1 MYQALY
7 RKWRPQTFSDVIG
20 QEHIVDTL
28 KNQIIHNRI
37 SHAYLFCGSRGTGKT
52 TTAKIFSR
60 AVNCLHPVDGNPCNE
75 CDACLGILNG
85 SNIDVVEIDAAS
97 NNKVDNI
104 REIRD
109 EVIYP
114 PADVKYKVYII
125 DEAHMLTTS
134 AFNALLK
141 TLEEPPAYVIFI
153 LATTEFHKIP
163 ATILSR
169 CQKFD
174 FKRITYRDTAKRV
187 QQVVEKDGLKVSSE
201 GIKLLAKAADGS
213 IRDALSI
220 LDQCVS
226 AGKDEIGFEDIA
238 NILGASDPV
247 FVSKLGNAVIEEN
260 ISSALLMVNEA
271 VYNGTDILKLSDDLI
286 EYFRNLMIVKTT
298 KKPLDVLDVSE
309 ETVAELEQIAKRIPL
324 NRILHIIEVLFDTM
338 SYAKFITNPK
348 IALETAMLKIAAK
361 ETDRD
366 MDAILN
372 RIELLEQK
380 AMQVPVMEAVNLSQQ
395 FPDTAERMENRSQ
408 TFVEEPMF
416 AAEDSEENVLQEQV
430 EVSPKENQKMDGPE
444 SILFDEGIPVEELLE
459 QADELAQEANEPDP
473 GEEPKEIP
481 APDAY
486 AISEEEQ
493 DISAKPVDLL
503 SDDVGMMEEAF
514 DGFVPMEEEDLAE
527 AFQSFAE
534 EAASAEKE
542 KPVSEESE
550 DRKVSSQDVD
560 RIVEGFAEIINDAA
574 ADADFA
580 FRGIMERA
588 EIQKSSETGNKI
600 SILFRQNSLYHIA
613 KMSKYDKIIVQSVKR
628 LFGLDIFVELE
639 EKQQK
644 KEEPANKGN
653 PLDDVI
659 QKIQEDDEIRFHLE

>member
-75 CDACLGILNG
+75 CEACLGILNG

-187 QQVVEKDGLKVSSE
+187 QQVVEKDGLKVSPE

-238 NILGASDPV
+238 NILGASDPA
-247 FVSKLGNAVIEEN
+247 FVSKLGNAVIGED

-309 ETVAELEQIAKRIPL
+309 ETIAELEQAAKRIPL

-366 MDAILN
+366 LDAILN

-380 AMQVPVMEAVNLSQQ
+380 SMQTPAVEAAGLSS
-395 FPDTAERMENRSQ
+395 DTAEQTENSSQ
-408 TFVEEPMF
+408 TFADEPMF
-416 AAEDSEENVLQEQV
+416 AAEDGEENGLQEQA
-430 EVSPKENQKMDGPE
+430 EVSPKENQKIDEPD
-444 SILFDEGIPVEELLE
+444 SIVFEEGIPLEELLE
-459 QADELAQEANEPDP
+459 QADELAEEANEPDP
-473 GEEPKEIP
+473 EETSEDISD
-481 APDAY
+481 PDVY
-486 AISEEEQ
+486 DILKEEQ
-493 DISAKPVDLL
+493 AVSDKPADLPPE
-503 SDDVGMMEEAF
+503 DDGMTEETC

-534 EAASAEKE
+534 EFRQAEE
-542 KPVSEESE
+542 QPVSEEPESLQ
-550 DRKVSSQDVD
+550 VSSEETD
-560 RIVEGFAEIINDAA
+560 RVIERFAEVVNDAA

-588 EIQKSSETGNKI
+588 VIQKSSETGNKI
-600 SILFRQNSLYHIA
+600 LILFQQNSLYHIA

-628 LFGLDIFVELE
+628 LFDLDISVELKE
-639 EKQQK
+639 NQQK
-644 KEEPANKGN
+644 KEEPAEKGN

-659 QKIQEDDEIRFHLE
+659 QKIQDDDEIRFHLE

>member
-7 RKWRPQTFSDVIG
+7 RKWRPQTFSDVVG

-52 TTAKIFSR
+52 STAKIFSR
-60 AVNCLHPVDGNPCNE
+60 AVNCLNPVDGNPCNE
-75 CDACLGILNG
+75 CPACLGILNG

-97 NNKVDNI
+97 NNKVDDI

-174 FKRITYRDTAKRV
+174 FKRITYRDTAKQV
-187 QQVVEKDGLKVSSE
+187 QQVVEKDGLKVSPE

-226 AGKDEIGFEDIA
+226 AGKNEIGFSDIA
-238 NILGASDPV
+238 DILGASDPA
-247 FVSKLGNAVIEEN
+247 FVASLSRAIIEQD
-260 ISSALLMVNEA
+260 ISAALRMVNEA
-271 VYNGTDILKLSDDLI
+271 VYNGTDILKLSDDLA
-286 EYFRNLMIVKTT
+286 EYFRNLMIAKTT
-298 KKPLDVLDVSE
+298 RQPTEVLDLSE
-309 ETVAELEQIAKRIPL
+309 EAVAELSQLAQQIPL
-324 NRILHIIEVLFDTM
+324 NRILMVIEVLFSTM

-366 MDAILN
+366 LDSILN
-372 RIELLEQK
+372 RLEKLEQGI
-380 AMQVPVMEAVNLSQQ
+380 PVAAPPV
-395 FPDTAERMENRSQ
+395 Q
-408 TFVEEPMF
+408 TTSVFVEETS
-416 AAEDSEENVLQEQV
+416 AEEPETAFEEENEEPFFQEESA
-430 EVSPKENQKMDGPE
+430 EVTVFE
-444 SILFDEGIPVEELLE
+444 EGIPLE
-459 QADELAQEANEPDP
+459 TLM
-473 GEEPKEIP
+473 
-481 APDAY
+481 
-486 AISEEEQ
+486 EEQ
-493 DISAKPVDLL
+493 TMAEESETDNAEPT
-503 SDDVGMMEEAF
+503 EEAF
-514 DGFVPMEEEDLAE
+514 AQPAEEFSQEPEEALQEEPELLFSMEDEELAE
-527 AFQSFAE
+527 SFQSFAAE
-534 EAASAEKE
+534 MQQAYEEEQAEAAA
-542 KPVSEESE
+542 EESDTHE
-550 DRKVSSQDVD
+550 ANTDERKADESEW
-560 RIVEGFAEIINDAA
+560 IAAHFAQVIDDAT

-580 FRGIMERA
+580 FRGIMERGVVEA
-588 EIQKSSETGNKI
+588 SANRI
-600 SILFRQNSLYHIA
+600 SVIFEQDSLCHIA
-613 KMSKYDKIIVQSVKR
+613 KMSKYDKVLEQAVKR
-628 LFGLDIFVELE
+628 LFQKEIRVEITQRQE
-639 EKQQK
+639 EQTAQPEK
-644 KEEPANKGN
+644 KESM
-653 PLDDVI
+653 LDDVI
-659 QKIQEDDEIRFHLE
+659 QKIKEDDEIRFHLE

>member
-7 RKWRPQTFSDVIG
+7 RKWRPQTFSDMIG
-20 QEHIVDTL
+20 QDHIVDTL
-28 KNQIIHNRI
+28 KNQILHNRI

-60 AVNCLHPVDGNPCNE
+60 AVNCLHPVDGNPCNQCE
-75 CDACLGILNG
+75 ACLGILNG

-187 QQVVEKDGLKVSSE
+187 NQIVERDGLKVSAE
-201 GIKLLAKAADGS
+201 GINLLAKAADGS

-226 AGKDEIGFEDIA
+226 AGKEEIGFADIA
-238 NILGASDPV
+238 GILGASDPA
-247 FVSKLGNAVIEEN
+247 FISKLSRAVIEED
-260 ISSALLMVNEA
+260 ISTALVMVNEA
-271 VYNGTDILKLSDDLI
+271 VYNGIDILKLSDDLI

-298 KKPLDVLDVSE
+298 ANPTAVLDVSDE
-309 ETVAELEQIAKRIPL
+309 KIAELSQLADTIAL
-324 NRILHIIEVLFDTM
+324 NRILKIIEVLFETM
-338 SYAKFITNPK
+338 NYAKFITNPK
-348 IALETAMLKIAAK
+348 FALETAMLKIAAK
-361 ETDRD
+361 QTDRD
-366 MDAILN
+366 LDSILN
-372 RIELLEQK
+372 RLEMLEQSGLRTPV
-380 AMQVPVMEAVNLSQQ
+380 AETVVRSPEMPTSEPEPHTQLADVPLVSEEPELTVVEDGISLDELFEQ
-395 FPDTAERMENRSQ
+395 
-408 TFVEEPMF
+408 EEPMVQEPS
-416 AAEDSEENVLQEQV
+416 AEPQ
-430 EVSPKENQKMDGPE
+430 
-444 SILFDEGIPVEELLE
+444 
-459 QADELAQEANEPDP
+459 
-473 GEEPKEIP
+473 EEPVAEM
-481 APDAY
+481 A
-486 AISEEEQ
+486 EEDEY
-493 DISAKPVDLL
+493 D
-503 SDDVGMMEEAF
+503 M
-514 DGFVPMEEEDLAE
+514 PMEEEELAE
-527 AFQSFAE
+527 SFRAFAQEMQQAE
-534 EAASAEKE
+534 ETPEE
-542 KPVSEESE
+542 PEESE
-550 DRKVSSQDVD
+550 TTIS
-560 RIVEGFAEIINDAA
+560 AESLEQVLARMNEVIDDAA

-588 EIQKSSETGNKI
+588 TVQISGGNKLQ
-600 SILFRQNSLYHIA
+600 ILFAQHSLYHIA
-613 KMSKYDKIIVQSVKR
+613 KMSKYDTLVCQAVKR
-628 LFGLDIFVELE
+628 LFQLDVVVELTE
-639 EKQQK
+639 TESRQQQAESDTK
-644 KEEPANKGN
+644 AT

>member
-7 RKWRPQTFSDVIG
+7 RKWRPRVFSDVIG

-75 CDACLGILNG
+75 CAACLGILNG

-187 QQVVEKDGLKVSSE
+187 QQVVRQDGLKVSEE
-201 GIKLLAKAADGS
+201 GINLLAKAADGS

-226 AGKDEIGFEDIA
+226 AGKEEIGFGDIA
-238 NILGASDPV
+238 GILGASDPA
-247 FVSKLGNAVIEEN
+247 FISRLSRAVIEED
-260 ISSALLMVNEA
+260 ISTALVMVNEA
-271 VYNGTDILKLSDDLI
+271 VYNGIDILKLSDDLV

-298 KKPLDVLDVSE
+298 GKPSEVLDISDE
-309 ETVAELEQIAKRIPL
+309 KIAELSRLAASVPL
-324 NRILHIIEVLFDTM
+324 NRILKIIEVLFETM
-338 SYAKFITNPK
+338 NYAKFITNPK
-348 IALETAMLKIAAK
+348 FALETAMLKIAAK
-361 ETDRD
+361 QTERD
-366 MDAILN
+366 TDAILN
-372 RIELLEQK
+372 RLELLEQK
-380 AMQVPVMEAVNLSQQ
+380 IAGGYQIPAVSEQQSQYSEK
-395 FPDTAERMENRSQ
+395 P
-408 TFVEEPMF
+408 EEKESIP
-416 AAEDSEENVLQEQV
+416 AVTEEWE
-430 EVSPKENQKMDGPE
+430 GPE
-444 SILFDEGIPVEELLE
+444 VTVFEEGVSLEELLKQPAE
-459 QADELAQEANEPDP
+459 PQVMPEEVLPEEETASLPEETEPVPELEEVPENEMPDP
-473 GEEPKEIP
+473 LEEE
-481 APDAY
+481 AE
-486 AISEEEQ
+486 SEETE
-493 DISAKPVDLL
+493 DYMPIEDAD
-503 SDDVGMMEEAF
+503 MEESFLSFAQQMQQAEEE
-514 DGFVPMEEEDLAE
+514 MEEEG
-527 AFQSFAE
+527 
-534 EAASAEKE
+534 ASAPDET
-542 KPVSEESE
+542 V
-550 DRKVSSQDVD
+550 Q
-560 RIVEGFAEIINDAA
+560 RIVEQFGRVVEDSA

-580 FRGIMERA
+580 FRGILERGQVEA
-588 EIQKSSETGNKI
+588 AGGNTI
-600 SILFRQNSLYHIA
+600 RIVFGQNSLYHIA
-613 KMSKYDKIIVQSVKR
+613 KMSKYDKLIQQSIQR
-628 LFGLDIFVELE
+628 LFAQEVTVELAETESLQEKTETE
-639 EKQQK
+639 EQIS
-644 KEEPANKGN
+644 
-653 PLDDVI
+653 PLEDVI

>member
-1 MYQALY
+1 MDMYQALY

-60 AVNCLHPVDGNPCNE
+60 AVNCLHPVDGNPCNKCE
-75 CDACLGILNG
+75 ACLGILNG

-187 QQVVEKDGLKVSSE
+187 QQVVDKDGLKVSPE
-201 GIKLLAKAADGS
+201 GIRLLAKAADGS

-247 FVSKLGNAVIEEN
+247 FVSKLANAVIQEE

-271 VYNGTDILKLSDDLI
+271 VYQGTDILKLSDDLV

-298 KKPLDVLDVSE
+298 KNPLDVLDVSE
-309 ETVAELEQIAKRIPL
+309 ETVAELEQTAKQIPL

-366 MDAILN
+366 INAILN
-372 RIELLEQK
+372 RIECLEQK
-380 AMQVPVMEAVNLSQQ
+380 IAQAPGTGETTSPSVQEAQKVREKSIVPEPEKEAV
-395 FPDTAERMENRSQ
+395 PT
-408 TFVEEPMF
+408 EEPRE
-416 AAEDSEENVLQEQV
+416 AETVFLE
-430 EVSPKENQKMDGPE
+430 
-444 SILFDEGIPVEELLE
+444 EGIPLEELLE
-459 QADELAQEANEPDP
+459 QADELAQEANEPETE
-473 GEEPKEIP
+473 EEPKEL
-481 APDAY
+481 ASPDAY
-486 AISEEEQ
+486 DIPEEEPVVSPQPADFVSEEAEQ
-493 DISAKPVDLL
+493 A
-503 SDDVGMMEEAF
+503 EEPA
-514 DGFVPMEEEDLAE
+514 FVPMEEEDLAE
-527 AFQSFAE
+527 ALQSFATENVSFAE
-534 EAASAEKE
+534 EMPQPPEPEKNIVSDE
-542 KPVSEESE
+542 KL
-550 DRKVSSQDVD
+550 DQ
-560 RIVEGFAEIINDAA
+560 IVERFSEVINDAA

-588 EIQKSSETGNKI
+588 EIQKVSGAGNKI

-613 KMSKYDKIIVQSVKR
+613 KMSKYDTIIVQSVKR
-628 LFGLDIFVELE
+628 LFDADISVVLE
-639 EKQQK
+639 EVPQK
-644 KEEPANKGN
+644 KEESSAKEN